1 MKRSGLHARP
11 GPLGLLA
18 FAALLASADVGAAQS
33 IDYDHVAARE
43 ALRRG
48 EVLPL
53 GRILAIANR
62 AVPGD
67 VVLVRLIRQDFG
79 WRYRV
84 RILTETGRLRL
95 VRIDASTGR
104 IVEIVDE

>member
-1 MKRSGLHARP
+1 MTSGSVLKTIV
-11 GPLGLLA
+11 LA
-18 FAALLASADVGAAQS
+18 FAAALATGESAVAQPV
-33 IDYDHVAARE
+33 DYDHVAARE

-53 GRILAIANR
+53 SHILAVAQG

-67 VVLVRLIRQDFG
+67 VVLVRLIRQEYG

-84 RILTETGRLRL
+84 RILTESGRLRL
-95 VRIDASTGR
+95 VRIDAATGR
-104 IVEIVDE
+104 IIEIVDE

>member
-1 MKRSGLHARP
+1 MISLRR
-11 GPLGLLA
+11 LLA
-18 FAALLASADVGAAQS
+18 PAALTVTVLLTTGYEAAARS
-33 IDYDHVAARE
+33 TGDDHVAARE

-53 GRILAIANR
+53 SRVLTIAQT

-67 VVLVRLIRQDFG
+67 VVLVRLIRQEFG

-84 RILTETGRLRL
+84 RILTEAGRLRL
-95 VRIDASTGR
+95 VRIDARTGR
-104 IVEIVDE
+104 IIEIADQ

>member
-1 MKRSGLHARP
+1 M

-18 FAALLASADVGAAQS
+18 FAAFWASADVSPVRS

-43 ALRRG
+43 ALRCG

-53 GRILAIANR
+53 GRIVTIANR

-67 VVLVRLIRQDFG
+67 VVLLRLIRQDYG

-104 IVEIVDE
+104 IIEIVDE

>member
-1 MKRSGLHARP
+1 MMNGTILKPIVLVFAFLAASP
-11 GPLGLLA
+11 GALA
-18 FAALLASADVGAAQS
+18 QQV
-33 IDYDHVAARE
+33 DYDHVAARE

-53 GRILAIANR
+53 SRVLAIAQG

-67 VVLVRLIRQDFG
+67 VVLVRLIRQEYG

-84 RILTETGRLRL
+84 RILTEAGRLRL
-95 VRIDASTGR
+95 VRIDAATGR
-104 IVEIVDE
+104 IIEIVDE